1 MLTNHFLKGV
11 SSVDIFLNFFLD
23 LSVINHGHIANAMD
37 PNTVVFSLTIYCV
50 SYCSQF
56 FRNTFKDLVV
66 LLNSHETIEVT
77 IVLVKNTCAF
87 RGFVLINSTVT
98 SIIVYIYCTHMQWS
112 QKQG

>member
-23 LSVINHGHIANAMD
+23 FSVINHGHIANAID
-37 PNTVVFSLTIYCV
+37 PNSVVFSLTIYCV
-50 SYCSQF
+50 SHCSQF
-56 FRNTFKDLVV
+56 FLNTFKDLVV
-66 LLNSHETIEVT
+66 LLNSHETVEIT

-87 RGFVLINSTVT
+87 RLFVLINSTVT
-98 SIIVYIYCTHMQWS
+98 NVIVYIYWTHMQCS